1 MERKLSDKLKMAP
14 NFYYREFVK
23 SNTATR
29 LGIVNIPG
37 EKEWIKIEE
46 LAQHVLQPIRN
57 HFGPIRITSGY
68 RSPELNVKI
77 GGSKFSNHCR
87 GEAADIEPWN
97 SSIKLIDIME
107 WTVQSLDFR
116 EVIAEFFPN
125 GWLHLTYRING
136 NSKIIKLKD
145 NNHNY
150 NVVTIGYIKELYD
163 TM

>member
-1 MERKLSDKLKMAP
+1 MLRNLNSKLSMAP
-14 NFYYREFVK
+14 NFYYQEFVK

-29 LGIVNIPG
+29 FDIVNIPG

-97 SSIKLIDIME
+97 TKQVTLFEMVEWIYNNLQFRTLIFEYAPDGWIHI
-107 WTVQSLDFR
+107 VYR
-116 EVIAEFFPN
+116 EGANPKR
-125 GWLHLTYRING
+125 L
-136 NSKIIKLKD
+136 KLKD
-145 NNHNY
+145 KTHNY
-150 NVVTIGYIKELYD
+150 TTITISYLKNLYG
-163 TM
+163 